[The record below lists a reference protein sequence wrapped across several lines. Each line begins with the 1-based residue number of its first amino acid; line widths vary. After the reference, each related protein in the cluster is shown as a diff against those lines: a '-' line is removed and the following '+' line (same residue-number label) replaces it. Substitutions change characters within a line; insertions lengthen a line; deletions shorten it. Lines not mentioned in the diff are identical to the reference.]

1 MQKTISP
8 WGKQCK
14 MQMISLGKS
23 LTDISRETGFSRT
36 YISAI
41 INGRIVA
48 PEETKH
54 KISKSLSV
62 DTDFILSE

>member
-48 PEETKH
+48 PKETKH
-54 KISKSLSV
+54 KISESLSV
-62 DTDFILSE
+62 DADFILSE